1 MTFSNLWRKNHY
13 ERNQKNP
20 WWSEVLSEW
29 TVGSLNSDTA
39 SNLSICTRSEGICS
53 YCLREKQKSLVLFGE
68 DMTIGQKYILCFQ
81 FIEACSF
88 PRLKL
93 LPFYFCSL
101 CLNWDP
107 HSLLLNFNNLR
118 VTWRAFI
125 WETFQAKPR
134 QQFRERFLFVDK
146 NILKQPRELLLF
158 HIIIFNVSLDMY
170 EMPFSSCG
178 RITFLHF
185 AAWLLLNFYAAFP
198 LSNIHPK
205 RLYKHEQYL

>member
-1 MTFSNLWRKNHY
+1 M
-13 ERNQKNP
+13 
-20 WWSEVLSEW
+20 LSEW
-29 TVGSLNSDTA
+29 TLGSLNSDTA
-39 SNLSICTRSEGICS
+39 SNLSICTRSKSICS
-53 YCLREKQKSLVLFGE
+53 YFLREKQCRKLLSKVFGFVQRRY
-68 DMTIGQKYILCFQ
+68 DYWSKIPYMCFQ
-81 FIEACSF
+81 FTEAYSF
-88 PRLKL
+88 PRPKL
-93 LPFYFCSL
+93 LSFYFYSL

-107 HSLLLNFNNLR
+107 HSLLLSFNNLR
-118 VTWRAFI
+118 VTWRAFV

-198 LSNIHPK
+198 LSNVHPK
-205 RLYKHEQYL
+205 RLCKHEQYL